1 MESDDSEDNL
11 SSGEDIDADM
21 RADLD
26 VDMKADLDHTETL
39 VEHLKNEEE
48 QKSAW
53 DTPRLILSF
62 RNKSI
67 LFV

>member
-1 MESDDSEDNL
+1 MDSDDSEDNI
-11 SSGEDIDADM
+11 SSGEDIDA
-21 RADLD
+21 
-26 VDMKADLDHTETL
+26 DMKADLDHTETL
-39 VEHLKNEEE
+39 VEPLKNEEE

-53 DTPRLILSF
+53 DTTRLILSF

>member
-1 MESDDSEDNL
+1 MESDDSEDNI
-11 SSGEDIDADM
+11 SSGEDIDA
-21 RADLD
+21 
-26 VDMKADLDHTETL
+26 DMKADLDHTETL

-53 DTPRLILSF
+53 DTPRLNLRF